1 LSIMHLFSN
10 IFFAITDIFKM
21 GFRMQKQMF
30 EFISLET
37 QMEGDK
43 IKARLAGTLAPLV
56 QPFVDRFVNVLNSLK
71 VIAKKNGANVYNL
84 YNPPQPTRAGMR
96 ALERKLRESFFKM
109 MFPATA
115 NLAVTHRCQ
124 CRCIHCSAD
133 PFVNP
138 EREELAKEEI
148 MEVVTGAQELG
159 ATLIIYTGGEPTM
172 CSDLC
177 ELIRHVD
184 KDKSIVMIFTNGLTL
199 ARDAEKL
206 AEAGLDTLNIS
217 IDSADPEKHD
227 AFRKIKGLYRK
238 ALAGAKKA
246 RQCGILT
253 GISTYAT
260 HENLADGSLER
271 LIKIGQ
277 DEGFHE
283 VTIFDCIPSGRF
295 LKETQRILT
304 RDEKLQVADLARKY
318 HAMDHPMGVVAQAI
332 VNSPEGVGCFGAYS
346 QFYMTAYGDINPC
359 DFNPISFGNVRDLPI
374 QAIWQ
379 KMQSH
384 PDFKDKHLTCRM
396 QTASYR
402 KKYIDV
408 MPDAPRL
415 PIAIEDIE
423 AIAAGLKKP
432 EDLPRATDQL
442 KMSKA

>member
-1 LSIMHLFSN
+1 V
-10 IFFAITDIFKM
+10 AK
-21 GFRMQKQMF
+21 QKF

-37 QMEGDK
+37 EMEGDR
-43 IKARLAGTLAPLV
+43 ITARPAGTLAPLV
-56 QPFVDRFVNVLNSLK
+56 QPFVERFINVLNSLK

-84 YNPPQPTRAGMR
+84 YNPPQPTKAGMR

-109 MFPATA
+109 MLPATA

-138 EREELAKEEI
+138 EREELTKDEI

-159 ATLIIYTGGEPTM
+159 ATLVIFTGGEPTM
-172 CSDLC
+172 RKDLYD
-177 ELIRHVD
+177 LIRHVD
-184 KDKSIVMIFTNGLTL
+184 KDKSIAMIFTNGLTL
-199 ARDAEKL
+199 ERDAEKL
-206 AEAGLDTLNIS
+206 AQAGLDTLNVS

-227 AFRKIKGLYRK
+227 RFRRIEGLYRK
-238 ALAGAKKA
+238 ALAGAKRA
-246 RQCGILT
+246 RECGILT

-260 HENLADGSLER
+260 HQNLVDGSLER

-295 LKETQRILT
+295 LKETERILT
-304 RDEKLQVADLARKY
+304 PDEKRQVADLARNY
-318 HAMDHPMGVVAQAI
+318 HAMDNPMGVVAQAI
-332 VNSPEGVGCFGAYS
+332 VNSPEGVGCFGGFS

-359 DFNPISFGNVRDLPI
+359 DFNPISFGNVRELPI

-379 KMQSH
+379 KMQTH

-408 MPDAPRL
+408 IPNEPQL
-415 PIAIEDIE
+415 PIAVEDIE
-423 AIAAGLKKP
+423 AIAAGSKRP
-432 EDLPRATDQL
+432 EDLPR
-442 KMSKA
+442 KAAGVKANKG